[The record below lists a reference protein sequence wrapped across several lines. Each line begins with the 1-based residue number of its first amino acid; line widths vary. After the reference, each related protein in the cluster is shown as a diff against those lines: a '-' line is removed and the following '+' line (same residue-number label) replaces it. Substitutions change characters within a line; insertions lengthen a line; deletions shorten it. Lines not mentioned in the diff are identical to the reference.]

1 MLLKQM
7 KYYDGWWCF
16 AAHLLALQLWVD
28 EVQPIHEEHLCS
40 CHSVNFSWINQTHAV
55 EMFVIRPGGRQW
67 TLFTRLLL
75 CLWQNILSRDASLF
89 LYVHICEHVYVYF
102 TCHCRC
108 TSCVLNVKNTNQHKH
123 NHLSQR
129 NGCQESNETS
139 KHRGPKKQTVR
150 RGCHDSGLS
159 MQGKNK
165 MSRKKPVHVKNVQRR
180 RCQTKMPRERGARRK
195 RCKKKKYNEH
205 RLKRKEKARQKVS

>member
-7 KYYDGWWCF
+7 KCYDGWWCF

-28 EVQPIHEEHLCS
+28 EVQPMHEEHLCS

-75 CLWQNILSRDASLF
+75 CLWQNILSRNASLF
-89 LYVHICEHVYVYF
+89 LYVHICEHVYGYF

-129 NGCQESNETS
+129 NGCQESNKTS
-139 KHRGPKKQTVR
+139 KHRGPKKQ
-150 RGCHDSGLS
+150 
-159 MQGKNK
+159 
-165 MSRKKPVHVKNVQRR
+165 RKKGDVTIQGCQCKGKIKCQEKNQS
-180 RCQTKMPRERGARRK
+180 M
-195 RCKKKKYNEH
+195 
-205 RLKRKEKARQKVS
+205 

>member
-1 MLLKQM
+1 M

-28 EVQPIHEEHLCS
+28 EVQPMHEEHLCS

-75 CLWQNILSRDASLF
+75 CLWQNILSRNASLF
-89 LYVHICEHVYVYF
+89 LYVHICEHVYGYF

-108 TSCVLNVKNTNQHKH
+108 TSCVLNVKTQTNTNITTFLRETDVKKVIRRQ
-123 NHLSQR
+123 NTEVPR
-129 NGCQESNETS
+129 NKE
-139 KHRGPKKQTVR
+139 K

-159 MQGKNK
+159 MQGKDK
-165 MSRKKPVHVKNVQRR
+165 MSRKKPVHVKNCLEKKVSN
-180 RCQTKMPRERGARRK
+180 KNAKRK
-195 RCKKKKYNEH
+195 RC
-205 RLKRKEKARQKVS
+205 